1 MRVKSAPGMLIS
13 LSALSLTAGFAKLLR
28 AVRVLG
34 SAQPLGS
41 GESRAVA
48 ASLPRL
54 LGLEVLCAWD
64 RRTYLHGQFK

>member
-13 LSALSLTAGFAKLLR
+13 LAALSLTAGFAKLLR

-34 SAQPLGS
+34 SAHLLGS

-54 LGLEVLCAWD
+54 LGLEVLCA
-64 RRTYLHGQFK
+64 